1 MSASLTEDGV
11 TLDDRA
17 VTYTTSVSATSN
29 GSGAVN
35 FDFGTIYDGDD
46 SIMHVQASILGT
58 GTFEV
63 SYIQANCAK
72 VSGQGL
78 NNTFNT
84 VSSYSAEG
92 LSMTPTAYD
101 YLGSGNQHGF
111 RIACTGADASSTYS
125 CRNVVSRIGE
135 SST

>member
-11 TLDDRA
+11 TLSSRA
-17 VTYTTSVSATSN
+17 ITYTSAVSATSN

-35 FDFGTIYDGDD
+35 FDFGDIFSGDD
-46 SIMHVQASILGT
+46 SIMHVQASILGA
-58 GTFEV
+58 GTFEL
-63 SYIQANCAK
+63 SYIYVNCAK

-78 NNTFNT
+78 QNTFNT
-84 VSSYSAEG
+84 VSTYSAES
-92 LSMTPTAYD
+92 LSMTPTSYD
-101 YLGSGNQHGF
+101 YLGSGNNHGF

-125 CRNVVSRIGE
+125 CRLVVSRIGE